1 MKEIEDDDEKKDV
14 QNIDNKEEKCS
25 RNDIKIKDFDW

>member
-1 MKEIEDDDEKKDV
+1 MKEIEDDDEKKGV
-14 QNIDNKEEKCS
+14 QNIDDKKDKIF